1 VLNATLCPSPIVP
14 STLPTGTATLSSING
29 SKRGIHRDLLAD
41 IGRADFVQAEA
52 AVLHGNLEPR
62 QVERRGLSQQLARE
76 LPVVRVEPLLSR
88 EHVLAHE
95 LGGRLAEHA
104 LFIGEVLAHEDLVWT
119 NVVGEE
125 LTAASRVVH
134 VSRHRLRTSVR
145 LTDLPTGQYKRR
157 GMPTI
162 KELFDLTGRVET
174 IQANGPNAWTV
185 GLVGTQ
191 TERFR
196 KVTLTA
202 SELQQL
208 RILDPRLAF
217 DADGRLLR
225 LTDDVI
231 ARYIKVQGAE
241 PDDDDRFRVSET

>member
-1 VLNATLCPSPIVP
+1 
-14 STLPTGTATLSSING
+14 
-29 SKRGIHRDLLAD
+29 
-41 IGRADFVQAEA
+41 
-52 AVLHGNLEPR
+52 
-62 QVERRGLSQQLARE
+62 
-76 LPVVRVEPLLSR
+76 
-88 EHVLAHE
+88 
-95 LGGRLAEHA
+95 
-104 LFIGEVLAHEDLVWT
+104 
-119 NVVGEE
+119 
-125 LTAASRVVH
+125 
-134 VSRHRLRTSVR
+134 
-145 LTDLPTGQYKRR
+145 
-157 GMPTI
+157 MPTI

-208 RILDPRLAF
+208 RILDPRLSF

-241 PDDDDRFRVSET
+241 PDDDRFRVSET